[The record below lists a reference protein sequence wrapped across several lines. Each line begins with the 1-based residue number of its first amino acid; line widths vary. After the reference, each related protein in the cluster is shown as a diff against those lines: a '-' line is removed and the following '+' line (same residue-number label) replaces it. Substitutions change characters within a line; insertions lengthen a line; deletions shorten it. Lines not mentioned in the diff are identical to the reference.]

1 MRQPQHRNRARMRT
15 RRQPNPVNKVYESNG
30 PDVKVRGTPQQIVDK
45 YMQLGRDA
53 LASGDAVKAENY
65 FQHAEHYLRIIT
77 AAQEQMQAR
86 RQQQEQRRQEVAER
100 RKGNGA
106 APSEAVAGAAGAADG
121 NADVADAAEVAVD
134 PASQPQ
140 PEVAEVVVVLPTEAH
155 AGQAAVAE
163 DAGQPP
169 EEADGESD
177 TEAAATA
184 WEGEPP
190 SFLARPAAT
199 DENAEETVAEAAS
212 ETAADASGETVEEE
226 AATGARKT
234 TRRRRTTRT
243 KKGNGDASR
252 VAGDTAKATGDQPPA
267 ADNA

>member
-1 MRQPQHRNRARMRT
+1 MRT

-86 RQQQEQRRQEVAER
+86 RQQQEQRRQEAAER
-100 RKGNGA
+100 RKGNGSA
-106 APSEAVAGAAGAADG
+106 QPEPETVDAPA
-121 NADVADAAEVAVD
+121 D

-140 PEVAEVVVVLPTEAH
+140 PEVAEVVVLPTEAN
-155 AGQAAVAE
+155 AEQAA
-163 DAGQPP
+163 
-169 EEADGESD
+169 ADGGNAD
-177 TEAAATA
+177 GATQQEAAA
-184 WEGEPP
+184 WDGEPP
-190 SFLARPAAT
+190 SFLARSVSAEEATPADA
-199 DENAEETVAEAAS
+199 DENVAEAADS
-212 ETAADASGETVEEE
+212 AEETAEEE
-226 AATGARKT
+226 ASAPRKT

-243 KKGNGDASR
+243 TRAKKGNGDATKGAEDSAEA
-252 VAGDTAKATGDQPPA
+252 AGEQPPA

>member
-1 MRQPQHRNRARMRT
+1 MRQPQHRNRARMRA

-86 RQQQEQRRQEVAER
+86 RQQQEQRRQEAAER
-100 RKGNGA
+100 RKGNGSA
-106 APSEAVAGAAGAADG
+106 QAET
-121 NADVADAAEVAVD
+121 DAAEAVETAVD

-140 PEVAEVVVVLPTEAH
+140 PEVAEVVVLPTEAN
-155 AGQAAVAE
+155 AGQAAADE
-163 DAGQPP
+163 GDAADTASQ
-169 EEADGESD
+169 EAP
-177 TEAAATA
+177 A
-184 WEGEPP
+184 WDGEPP
-190 SFLARPAAT
+190 SFLARSVS
-199 DENAEETVAEAAS
+199 AE
-212 ETAADASGETVEEE
+212 DSGESSTEEAGKEIAEGVESAEE
-226 AATGARKT
+226 AAGEEGAATRKT

-243 KKGNGDASR
+243 TRARKGNGDAKK
-252 VAGDTAKATGDQPPA
+252 VAEDPAEAAGEQPPA